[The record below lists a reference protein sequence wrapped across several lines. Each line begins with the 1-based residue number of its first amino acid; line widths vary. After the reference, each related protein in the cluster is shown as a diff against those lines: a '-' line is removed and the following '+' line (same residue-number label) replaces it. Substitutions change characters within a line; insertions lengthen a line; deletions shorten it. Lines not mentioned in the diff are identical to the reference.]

1 MEILQ
6 KCKKEELPSVE
17 DLCIIYNNVDK
28 MDHFD
33 FVRADQI
40 ITIIYN
46 QRETEYQWASVCMN
60 KKWKII

>member
-6 KCKKEELPSVE
+6 NSKKGITPSMG
-17 DLCIIYNNVDK
+17 DLCIIYNNIEK

-40 ITIIYN
+40 LTIIYN

-60 KKWKII
+60 KKWKSI